1 MQIKNIPRNIPRYTR
16 KALLWRRN
24 SHPFLSGDLFSD
36 KADVSFFPPK
46 FRGQQPRI
54 REIAQAKVIFCPSHD
69 LERMLDEYGQRI
81 SAKVLILGN
90 SDRDFDSFEF
100 RLPSSIKRVLAQ
112 NLSVADS
119 RSFVLP
125 IGIEN
130 MRLGTNGLPSLFTR
144 EMLSRAKKNK
154 VLIGPFGITHPERLA
169 LHQNIQEPGDFI
181 EIKKDRLTPMEYAKF
196 SSSFKFIAS
205 PRGNGL
211 DTHRFWEA
219 LYRGS
224 HPLVLDNSW
233 ARSMEAYGIPLIRL
247 SYWNRAEIE
256 AAINAPRF
264 LMSNPA
270 QSDALWWPYW
280 RKLISEAL

>member
-16 KALLWRRN
+16 KAMLWRRN
-24 SHPFLSGDLFSD
+24 SYPFLSGDLFSD
-36 KADVSFFPPK
+36 QADISFFSPK
-46 FRGQQPRI
+46 FRRSQPKI
-54 REIAQAKVIFCPSHD
+54 REIAQANVIFCPSHD
-69 LERMLDEYGQRI
+69 LEKMLDEYGQYI
-81 SAKVLILGN
+81 NAKVLILGN

-100 RLPSSIKRVLAQ
+100 SVPSSIKRILAQ

-119 RSFVLP
+119 RSLVLP

-130 MRLGTNGLPSLFTR
+130 LRLATNGLPNLFTK
-144 EMLSRAKKNK
+144 EMVSRTKEKK
-154 VLIGPFGITHPERLA
+154 VLVGPLGITHPERLN
-169 LHQNIQEPGDFI
+169 LYHHIQEPGDTF
-181 EIKKDRLTPMEYAKF
+181 EIKKDRLTPMEYANF
-196 SSSFKFIAS
+196 SSNFRFIAS

-247 SYWNRAEIE
+247 SNWSRTEVE
-256 AAINAPRF
+256 VAINSPRF
-264 LMSNPA
+264 STSYPA
-270 QSDALWWPYW
+270 RSEAIWWPYW
-280 RKLISEAL
+280 RKMISETL

>member
-1 MQIKNIPRNIPRYTR
+1 MHIKNIPRNIPCYVRR
-16 KALLWRRN
+16 AMLWRRN

-36 KADVSFFPPK
+36 QADVSFYGPRFRRLRPK
-46 FRGQQPRI
+46 I
-54 REIAQAKVIFCPSHD
+54 REIAQAKVLFCPSHD
-69 LERMLDEYGQRI
+69 LERMLDEYGQI
-81 SAKVLILGN
+81 INAKVLILGN

-100 RLPSSIKRVLAQ
+100 RLPSSIKRVFVQ

-130 MRLGTNGLPSLFTR
+130 MRLGTNGLPNLFTK
-144 EMLSRAKKNK
+144 EMHSRTKKNK
-154 VLIGPFGITHPERLA
+154 VLVGPLGITHPERLN
-169 LHQNIQEPGDFI
+169 LYQNIQEAGDVF
-181 EIKKDRLTPMEYAKF
+181 EIKKDRLSPMEYANF
-196 SSSFKFIAS
+196 SANFRFIAS

-224 HPLVLDNSW
+224 YPLVLDSLW
-233 ARSMEAYGIPLIRL
+233 ARSLEAYGIPLVRL
-247 SYWNRAEIE
+247 SNWNQAEVE

-264 LMSNPA
+264 SMSNPA
-270 QSDALWWPYW
+270 HSEAIWWPYW
-280 RKLISEAL
+280 SKLISEAF

>member
-16 KALLWRRN
+16 KAMLWRRN

-36 KADVSFFPPK
+36 QADVSFFSPK
-46 FRGQQPRI
+46 FRRSQPKI

-69 LERMLDEYGQRI
+69 LEKMLDEYGQYI
-81 SAKVLILGN
+81 NAKVLILGN

-100 RLPSSIKRVLAQ
+100 RVPSSIKRILAQ

-119 RSFVLP
+119 RSLVLP

-130 MRLGTNGLPSLFTR
+130 LRLATNGLPNLFTK
-144 EMLSRAKKNK
+144 EMVSRTKEKK
-154 VLIGPFGITHPERLA
+154 VLVGPLGITHPERLD
-169 LHQNIQEPGDFI
+169 LYQHIQEPDDVF
-181 EIKKDRLTPMEYAKF
+181 EIKKDRLTPMEYANF
-196 SSSFKFIAS
+196 SSNFRFIAS

-211 DTHRFWEA
+211 DTHRFWET

-224 HPLVLDNSW
+224 HPLVLDSSW

-247 SYWNRAEIE
+247 SNWSRIE
-256 AAINAPRF
+256 VEFAINAPRF
-264 LMSNPA
+264 SSYYPA
-270 QSDALWWPYW
+270 QSEAIWWPYW
-280 RKLISEAL
+280 RKIISETL